1 MALFLVSL
9 VMVAVLV
16 AMMYIAHT
24 RQNPDEGKYTN
35 RVEWEYE
42 NEVKRIEAF
51 IQAGLVGDQKTIDA
65 INSETYDGDLPLR
78 RDDGG
83 WLSMYD
89 NLRILKIAGINHR
102 KGIGNY
108 VGRIEV
114 ALVPEPT
121 NEFDPY
127 AIKIVAEDNH
137 NLGYISRDNT
147 DFVRSLTAN
156 TFPYHCTAFI
166 SDYEDEYDG
175 HHFYM
180 GNVYIVKNEK
190 GSGQF

>member
-1 MALFLVSL
+1 MELFLVCL

-24 RQNPDEGKYTN
+24 RPNPDEGNYTN
-35 RVEWEYE
+35 RVEFDYE

-65 INSETYDGDLPLR
+65 INAKTYDGDLPLR

-121 NEFDPY
+121 NEFDPD
-127 AIKIVAEDNH
+127 AIKIVAEDNY

-166 SDYEDEYDG
+166 SDHEDEFDG
-175 HHFYM
+175 NKFYT
-180 GNVYIVKNEK
+180 GYVYVVKNEK
-190 GSGQF
+190 VGQ